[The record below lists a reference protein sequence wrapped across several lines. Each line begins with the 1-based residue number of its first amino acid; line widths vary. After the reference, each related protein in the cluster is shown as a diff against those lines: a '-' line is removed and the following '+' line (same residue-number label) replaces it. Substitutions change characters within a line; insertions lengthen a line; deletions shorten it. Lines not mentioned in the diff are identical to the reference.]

1 MTRRLKRE
9 LVPALS
15 VPTSMASAAMVS
27 MALSQAPSRTTMA
40 LALPS
45 PGSNTP
51 KKYSAWVTVG
61 EDHCACATVPN
72 STITRKVMRDAMNQW
87 R

>member
-1 MTRRLKRE
+1 M
-9 LVPALS
+9 
-15 VPTSMASAAMVS
+15 
-27 MALSQAPSRTTMA
+27 TTMA

-72 STITRKVMRDAMNQW
+72 NTITSKVMRDAMNQW